1 MIGLMPQTLR
11 LSALRWHDRIIT
23 DTVFLYFS
31 LCSTLRPAKVGHD
44 ENILDLKM
52 IISTVVTATS
62 MLAVLILAALF
73 VQSND
78 PRDMLLGWFVLVVY
92 AGVGIR
98 RWTTRHEE

>member
-1 MIGLMPQTLR
+1 
-11 LSALRWHDRIIT
+11 
-23 DTVFLYFS
+23 
-31 LCSTLRPAKVGHD
+31 
-44 ENILDLKM
+44 M